1 MIIIVTNHA
10 WGPVSQDSYPWLH
23 SNSIS
28 RPERDAWNP
37 FSLAN
42 LVLKLSQEVCLGKG
56 SGGTL
61 TTLRHSFYLPSA
73 ASWGARKALLKLAR
87 RVLSCPL
94 LMSMSE
100 ALSVTCTLSNIYTKL
115 WVIETVF
122 CPRVNSSPS
131 ETTDLV
137 TSFNIHCKLSQPTP
151 VFLPG
156 KPDGQRS
163 LAGHSP
169 KGQSQTQL
177 TMQGWHGYMSSFFS
191 FF

>member
-1 MIIIVTNHA
+1 MDAGAWWAAVHEVAISRTWLSDFTFTFHFHALEKEMATHSSFLAWRIPGTGEPGGPPSMGSHRAGHDWSDLAAAAADSMLMIITNLA
-10 WGPVSQDSYPWLH
+10 WKPVSQDLCPRLH

-100 ALSVTCTLSNIYTKL
+100 DFSVTFT
-115 WVIETVF
+115 F
-122 CPRVNSSPS
+122 
-131 ETTDLV
+131 
-137 TSFNIHCKLSQPTP
+137 
-151 VFLPG
+151 
-156 KPDGQRS
+156 
-163 LAGHSP
+163 
-169 KGQSQTQL
+169 
-177 TMQGWHGYMSSFFS
+177 
-191 FF
+191 

>member
-1 MIIIVTNHA
+1 M
-10 WGPVSQDSYPWLH
+10 
-23 SNSIS
+23 
-28 RPERDAWNP
+28 
-37 FSLAN
+37 SLVQGYAFFFFFFE
-42 LVLKLSQEVCLGKG
+42 LWMYVIGEGLGKIF
-56 SGGTL
+56 TAL
-61 TTLRHSFYLPSA
+61 WYFFNLFSA
-73 ASWGARKALLKLAR
+73 ASWEIYKALLKLVKW
-87 RVLSCPL
+87 VLSCPL

-163 LAGHSP
+163 LAGHCP